1 MEKTNKTRRN
11 IVSTIITLLILA
23 LAGFLFK
30 ALEGQKKSTV
40 SDKVVKKE
48 RRKIDTSSFSAS
60 TQMNRIDVD
69 GRVQAHERVN
79 LTAKVQGVMQGT
91 GRSIKEGKYF
101 KKGSL
106 LFSIDKQEADFAI
119 KAQKSSFMTTITQM
133 MPDLKFD
140 HAQSFAIWKSYLDL
154 YDVNLPIQTLPDA
167 ETDQEKYYIS
177 GKNIY
182 SQYYNIKSQESRLK
196 EYNIYAPFSGVITA
210 VNVYPGTLISPGQ
223 VLASMINTEQFEIST
238 PIPLS
243 DLKYVSVGQTVEL
256 FSSELSKSWNGKV
269 NRIGTQI
276 DAATRNIPIYISVFG
291 RGLKDGM
298 YLKGGLNGQDLD
310 DVTKLPKDLFVSTN
324 AVYVVED
331 STLVLKELV
340 MVKRMSNHVI
350 VRGLSNNDR
359 VVSSSLAGLFE
370 GQKVNY

>member
-1 MEKTNKTRRN
+1 MEKTNNTRRN
-11 IVSTIITLLILA
+11 IVSTVITLLILA
-23 LAGFLFK
+23 MAVFIFKTLAD
-30 ALEGQKKSTV
+30 QKKSTV
-40 SDKVVKKE
+40 SDEIVKKE
-48 RRKIDTSSFSAS
+48 RRKVEVSNYSPS
-60 TQMNRIDVD
+60 TQMNKIDID

-79 LTAKVQGVMQGT
+79 LTARVQGVMQES

-101 KKGSL
+101 KKGDL
-106 LFSIDKQEADFAI
+106 LFSIDKQEADFAL
-119 KAQKSSFMTTITQM
+119 KAQKSSLMTAITQM

-140 HAQSFAIWKSYLDL
+140 HTQSFEAWKSYLDQF
-154 YDVNLPIQTLPDA
+154 DVNKPIKSLPDFK
-167 ETDQEKYYIS
+167 TDQEKYYVS

-182 SQYYNIKSQESRLK
+182 NQYYNIKSQETRLN

-210 VNVYPGTLISPGQ
+210 INVYPGTLISPGQ

-256 FSSELSKSWNGKV
+256 SSSDLSKTWKGKV

-276 DAATRNIPIYISVFG
+276 DAATQNIPIYISVFG

-298 YLKGGLNGQDLD
+298 YLKGELNGQNLD

-324 AVYVVED
+324 GVYVVED
-331 STLVLKELV
+331 STLMLKELST
-340 MVKRMSNHVI
+340 VKRLSKHIM
-350 VRGLSNNDR
+350 VRGLSETDR

>member
-1 MEKTNKTRRN
+1 MEKINKTRRN

-23 LAGFLFK
+23 MAVFIFK
-30 ALEGQKKSTV
+30 TLEGQKKSTV
-40 SDKVVKKE
+40 SDEIVKKE
-48 RRKIDTSSFSAS
+48 RRKIEISTYSPS
-60 TQMNRIDVD
+60 TQANSIDID

-79 LTAKVQGVMQGT
+79 LTARVQGVMQET

-101 KKGSL
+101 KKGDL
-106 LFSIDKQEADFAI
+106 LISIDKKEADFAM
-119 KAQKSSFMTTITQM
+119 KAQKSSLMTAITQM

-140 HAQSFAIWKSYLDL
+140 HAQSFDTWKSYLDQF
-154 YDVNLPIQTLPDA
+154 DVNKPIKPLPVSK
-167 ETDQEKYYIS
+167 TDQEKYYVS

-182 SQYYNIKSQESRLK
+182 NQYYNIKSQETRLN

-210 VNVYPGTLISPGQ
+210 INVFPGTLISPGL

-256 FSSELSKSWNGKV
+256 SSSDLSKIWKGKV

-276 DAATRNIPIYISVFG
+276 DATTQNIPIYISVFG

-298 YLKGGLNGQDLD
+298 YLKGDLNGQNLD

-324 AVYVVED
+324 GVYVVED
-331 STLVLKELV
+331 STLIIKELST
-340 MVKRMSNHVI
+340 VKRLSKHIM
-350 VRGLSNNDR
+350 VRGLSENDR
-359 VVSSSLAGLFE
+359 VVSSSLAGLFA

>member
-1 MEKTNKTRRN
+1 MEKKNKTRRN
-11 IVSTIITLLILA
+11 IVSAIITVLILA
-23 LAGFLFK
+23 LAGFLSK
-30 ALEGQKKSTV
+30 TLEGQKKSTV

-48 RRKIDTSSFSAS
+48 RRKVEVSSFSAS
-60 TQMNRIDVD
+60 TQTNSISVD

-79 LTAKVQGVMQGT
+79 LTSRVQGVMQES
-91 GRSIKEGKYF
+91 GRSIKEGKFF
-101 KKGSL
+101 KKGDL
-106 LFSIDKQEADFAI
+106 LFSIDKKEVEYTL
-119 KAQKSSFMTTITQM
+119 KAQKSSLMTAITQM

-140 HAQSFAIWKSYLDL
+140 HAQSFDTWKSYMDQF
-154 YDVNLPIQTLPDA
+154 DVDRPIKPLPVA
-167 ETDQEKYYIS
+167 KTDQEKYYVS

-182 SQYYNIKSQESRLK
+182 NQFYNIKSQETRLN

-210 VNVYPGTLISPGQ
+210 INVYPGTLISPGQ

-243 DLKYVSVGQTVEL
+243 DLKYVSVGQSVEL
-256 FSSELSKSWNGKV
+256 TSSDLSKTWKGKV

-276 DAATRNIPIYISVFG
+276 DEATQNIPVYISVYG

-298 YLKGGLNGQDLD
+298 YLQGELKGANLD
-310 DVTKLPKDLFVSTN
+310 DVAKMPKDLFVSTN
-324 AVYVVED
+324 AVYVVQD
-331 STLVLKELV
+331 STLVLKELST
-340 MVKRMSNHVI
+340 VKRLSNSVV
-350 VRGLSNNDR
+350 VRGISESDK

>member
-1 MEKTNKTRRN
+1 MEKINKTRRN

-23 LAGFLFK
+23 MAVFIFK
-30 ALEGQKKSTV
+30 TLEGQKKSTV
-40 SDKVVKKE
+40 SDEIVKKE
-48 RRKIDTSSFSAS
+48 RRKIEISTYSPS
-60 TQMNRIDVD
+60 TQANSIDID

-79 LTAKVQGVMQGT
+79 LTARVQGVMQET

-101 KKGSL
+101 KKGDL
-106 LFSIDKQEADFAI
+106 LISIDKQEADFAM
-119 KAQKSSFMTTITQM
+119 KAQKSSLMTAITQM

-140 HAQSFAIWKSYLDL
+140 HAQSFDTWKSYLDQF
-154 YDVNLPIQTLPDA
+154 DVNKPIKPLPVSK
-167 ETDQEKYYIS
+167 TDQEKYYVS

-182 SQYYNIKSQESRLK
+182 NQYYNIKSQETRLN

-210 VNVYPGTLISPGQ
+210 INVFPGTLISPGL

-256 FSSELSKSWNGKV
+256 SSSDLSKIWKGKV

-276 DAATRNIPIYISVFG
+276 DATTQNIPIYISVFG

-298 YLKGGLNGQDLD
+298 YLKGDLNGQNLD

-324 AVYVVED
+324 GVYVVED
-331 STLVLKELV
+331 STLIIKELST
-340 MVKRMSNHVI
+340 VKRLSKHIM
-350 VRGLSNNDR
+350 VRGLSENDR
-359 VVSSSLAGLFE
+359 VVSSSLAGLFA

>member
-1 MEKTNKTRRN
+1 MEKTNRTRKN
-11 IVSTIITLLILA
+11 IVSTIITLLILG
-23 LAGFLFK
+23 LAGFLFNT
-30 ALEGQKKSTV
+30 LSGQKKSTV

-48 RRKIDTSSFSAS
+48 RRKVEVSNFSAS
-60 TQMNRIDVD
+60 TQANSIAVD

-79 LTAKVQGVMQGT
+79 LTARVQGVMQET

-101 KKGSL
+101 KKGDL
-106 LFSIDKQEADFAI
+106 LFSIDKQEADYAM
-119 KAQKSSFMTTITQM
+119 KAQKSSLMTAITQM

-140 HAQSFAIWKSYLDL
+140 HAQSFDTWKSYLEQF
-154 YDVNLPIQTLPDA
+154 DVNKQINPLPTPK
-167 ETDQEKYYIS
+167 TDQEKYYVS

-182 SQYYNIKSQESRLK
+182 NQYYNIKSQETRLN

-210 VNVYPGTLISPGQ
+210 INVYPGTLISPGQ

-238 PIPLS
+238 PISLS
-243 DLKYVSVGQTVEL
+243 DLKYASVGQSVEL
-256 FSSELSKSWNGKV
+256 VSSDLSKTWKGKV

-276 DAATRNIPIYISVFG
+276 DAATQNIPIYISVYG
-291 RGLKDGM
+291 KGLKDGM
-298 YLKGGLNGQDLD
+298 YLKGELKGQNLEN
-310 DVTKLPKDLFVSTN
+310 VTKIPKDHFVSSN

-331 STLVLKELV
+331 STLVLKEISTIKRLSDNV
-340 MVKRMSNHVI
+340 MV
-350 VRGLSNNDR
+350 RGISENDK

>member
-30 ALEGQKKSTV
+30 TLEGQKKSTV
-40 SDKVVKKE
+40 SDKIVKKE
-48 RRKIDTSSFSAS
+48 RRKIEVSTFTSS
-60 TQMNRIDVD
+60 TQSNSIEVD
-69 GRVQAHERVN
+69 GRVRAHERVN
-79 LTAKVQGVMQGT
+79 LTARVQGVMQET

-101 KKGSL
+101 KKGEI
-106 LFSIDKQEADFAI
+106 LFSIDKQEADFTV
-119 KAQKSSFMTTITQM
+119 KAQKSSLMTAITQM

-140 HAQSFAIWKSYLDL
+140 HTQSFDAWKSYLDQF
-154 YDVNLPIQTLPDA
+154 DVNKPVKPLPVA
-167 ETDQEKYYIS
+167 KTDQEKYYVS

-182 SQYYNIKSQESRLK
+182 NQYYNIKSQETRLS
-196 EYNIYAPFSGVITA
+196 EYSIYAPFSGVVTA
-210 VNVYPGTLISPGQ
+210 INVFPGTLISPGQ

-243 DLKYVSVGQTVEL
+243 DLKYVSIGQTVEL
-256 FSSELSKSWNGKV
+256 SSSDLSKSWKGKV

-276 DAATRNIPIYISVFG
+276 DAATQNIPIYISVFG

-298 YLKGGLNGQDLD
+298 YLKGDLSGQDLE

-324 AVYVVED
+324 AVYVVKD
-331 STLVLKELV
+331 STIVRKELST
-340 MVKRMSNHVI
+340 VKRLNSHVM
-350 VRGLSNNDR
+350 VRGLSADDK
-359 VVSSSLAGLFE
+359 VISSSLAGLFE

>member
-1 MEKTNKTRRN
+1 MEKINKTRRN
-11 IVSTIITLLILA
+11 IVSTIITILILA

-40 SDKVVKKE
+40 SDMIVKKE
-48 RRKIDTSSFSAS
+48 RRKVEVSTFIAS
-60 TQMNRIDVD
+60 NQSNNIEVD
-69 GRVQAHERVN
+69 GRAQAHERVN
-79 LTAKVQGVMQGT
+79 LTARVQGVMQEA

-101 KKGSL
+101 KKGDL
-106 LFSIDKQEADFAI
+106 LFSIDKKEADFAM
-119 KAQKSSFMTTITQM
+119 KAQKSSLMTAITQM

-140 HAQSFAIWKSYLDL
+140 HAQSFATWKSYLDQF
-154 YDVNLPIQTLPDA
+154 DVNIPIKSLPVA
-167 ETDQEKYYIS
+167 KTDQEKYYVA
-177 GKNIY
+177 GKNLY
-182 SQYYNIKSQESRLK
+182 NQYYNIKSQETRLN

-210 VNVYPGTLISPGQ
+210 INVYPGTLISPGQ

-256 FSSELSKSWNGKV
+256 SSSDLSKTWKGKV

-276 DAATRNIPIYISVFG
+276 DAATQNIPIYVSVFG
-291 RGLKDGM
+291 NGLKDGM
-298 YLKGGLNGQDLD
+298 YLKGNLSGQSLN
-310 DVTKLPKDLFVSTN
+310 DVTKLPKDLFISTN
-324 AVYVVED
+324 GVYVVED
-331 STLVLKELV
+331 STLVLKELSTI
-340 MVKRMSNHVI
+340 KRMSNHVM
-350 VRGLSNNDR
+350 VRDLSENDK

>member
-11 IVSTIITLLILA
+11 IVSTIITLLILG

-30 ALEGQKKSTV
+30 TLEGQKKSTV

-48 RRKIDTSSFSAS
+48 RRKVEVSSFAAS
-60 TQMNRIDVD
+60 TQANSIAVD

-79 LTAKVQGVMQGT
+79 LTSRVQGVMQEAGK
-91 GRSIKEGKYF
+91 SIKEGKYF
-101 KKGSL
+101 KKGDL
-106 LFSIDKQEADFAI
+106 LFSIDKQEADYAM
-119 KAQKSSFMTTITQM
+119 KAQKSSLMTAITQM

-140 HAQSFAIWKSYLDL
+140 HVQSFDTWKSYLDQF
-154 YDVNLPIQTLPDA
+154 DVNKPIKALPVA
-167 ETDQEKYYIS
+167 KTDQEKYYVS

-182 SQYYNIKSQESRLK
+182 NQYYNIKSQETRLN
-196 EYNIYAPFSGVITA
+196 EYSIYAPFSGVITA
-210 VNVYPGTLISPGQ
+210 INVYPGTLISPGQ

-243 DLKYVSVGQTVEL
+243 DLKYVSIGHTVEL
-256 FSSELSKSWNGKV
+256 SSSDLSKTWKGKV

-276 DAATRNIPIYISVFG
+276 DAATQNIPLYISVYG

-298 YLKGGLNGQDLD
+298 YLKGSLKGQNLE
-310 DVTKLPKDLFVSTN
+310 DVTKIPKDLFVSTN
-324 AVYVVED
+324 AVYVVQD
-331 STLVLKELV
+331 STLVLKELSA
-340 MVKRMSNHVI
+340 VKRLSNNVM
-350 VRGLSNNDR
+350 VRGLSEDDQ